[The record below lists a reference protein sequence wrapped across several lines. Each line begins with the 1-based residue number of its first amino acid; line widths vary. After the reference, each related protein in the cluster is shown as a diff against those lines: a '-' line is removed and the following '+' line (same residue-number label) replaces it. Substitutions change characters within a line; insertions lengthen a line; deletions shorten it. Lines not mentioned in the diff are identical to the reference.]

1 MCRYYHPRAG
11 CLMCIEANTIA
22 LVLRKASEVEC
33 QETGGRTQIYL
44 QPAVKSDSY
53 DLGKEGWYAEEGLVE
68 QVLI

>member
-11 CLMCIEANTIA
+11 CLMCIDANIIA
-22 LVLRKASEVEC
+22 LDLRQASEVDC

-44 QPAVKSDSY
+44 QPAAGSNSY
-53 DLGKEGWYAEEGLVE
+53 GLGKEGWYAEEGLVE